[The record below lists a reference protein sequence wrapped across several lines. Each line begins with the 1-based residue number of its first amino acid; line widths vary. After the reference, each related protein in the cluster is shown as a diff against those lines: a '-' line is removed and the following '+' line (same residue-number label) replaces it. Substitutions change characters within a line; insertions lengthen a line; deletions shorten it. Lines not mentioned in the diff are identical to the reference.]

1 MTTSTSAP
9 QNRARP
15 AGKSAVTPLREP
27 SVIVDDLHVSY
38 RVPVPGTRTG
48 GVSAALPRL
57 MREEPPVLSGE
68 LVLIDR
74 SGRVAPGIVRK
85 ISEAARTHSGLELRS
100 RELSSDSNLENEKQL
115 LARDGQR
122 LALAAPGANW
132 LSNPRSRIHVDLE
145 TAHPHLAEMMN
156 ITTLG

>member
-38 RVPVPGTRTG
+38 RVSVPGTRTG

-57 MREEPPVLSGE
+57 MRRQGAAA
-68 LVLIDR
+68 
-74 SGRVAPGIVRK
+74 VAHPA
-85 ISEAARTHSGLELRS
+85 EAAVRAAAVASTFKACRS
-100 RELSSDSNLENEKQL
+100 
-115 LARDGQR
+115 
-122 LALAAPGANW
+122 
-132 LSNPRSRIHVDLE
+132 
-145 TAHPHLAEMMN
+145 
-156 ITTLG
+156 